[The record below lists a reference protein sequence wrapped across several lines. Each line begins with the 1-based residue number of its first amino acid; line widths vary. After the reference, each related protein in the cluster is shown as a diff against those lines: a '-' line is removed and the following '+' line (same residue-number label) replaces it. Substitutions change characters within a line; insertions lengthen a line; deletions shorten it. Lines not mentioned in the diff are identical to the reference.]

1 MFGKS
6 WVNVKCILI
15 ERHPCVLR
23 EEMHI
28 TKEKIVS
35 GEDITLLVF

>member
-1 MFGKS
+1 MLEKS

-28 TKEKIVS
+28 TKEGIVN
-35 GEDITLLVF
+35 EIKENK